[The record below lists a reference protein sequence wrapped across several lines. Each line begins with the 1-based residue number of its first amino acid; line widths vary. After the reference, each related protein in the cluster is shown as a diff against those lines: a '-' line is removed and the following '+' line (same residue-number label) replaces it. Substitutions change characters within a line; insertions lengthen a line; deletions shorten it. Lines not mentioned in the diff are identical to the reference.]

1 MLHAVPQMAE
11 EDSSVVA
18 DKLEVVVGGESGVH
32 EADQQQR
39 HAISAVE
46 YTTGDLDE
54 DARDWRRKRPVQ
66 KAAAARGDRDHPY
79 MGPETMEHQ
88 N

>member
-32 EADQQQR
+32 EANQQQR

-46 YTTGDLDE
+46 YV
-54 DARDWRRKRPVQ
+54 R
-66 KAAAARGDRDHPY
+66 
-79 MGPETMEHQ
+79 
-88 N
+88 